1 MPKQQTAKQQTAK
14 QPAKRTRH
22 LYGAAIIGMLIIVLA
37 GTWWYFNG
45 PNLQLSS
52 TFPANSAEQKDSI
65 EELKQPTNPNDIT
78 DAHNNIFK
86 IPELGI
92 QFVLPEGLEGLEYEM
107 REWNSID
114 NSGNTTKHTSP
125 YFVTDL
131 LREKDLQCSYGAI
144 GVISKIPPSLMESDS
159 PIPSKYKRKMG
170 ENYYIFNGPPQPCSL
185 DEAANSL
192 QSSQINLLLGVLKVA
207 ELSRD

>member
-1 MPKQQTAKQQTAK
+1 MPKQQTAK

-65 EELKQPTNPNDIT
+65 EEPKQPTNPNDIT

-107 REWNSID
+107 ID
-114 NSGNTTKHTSP
+114 TSYTDESGVRVERFSP
-125 YFVTDL
+125 AFITEGVRGKGGLCGFGSVGTI
-131 LREKDLQCSYGAI
+131 S
-144 GVISKIPPSLMESDS
+144 VISKDMPDYNREYIKST
-159 PIPSKYKRKMG
+159 G
-170 ENYYIFNGPPQPCSL
+170 GVYYIINGPQSSCSYA
-185 DEAANSL
+185 EGTAEL
-192 QSSQINLLLGVLKVA
+192 QSEQFNLLVQAFK
-207 ELSRD
+207 SMTSIHD